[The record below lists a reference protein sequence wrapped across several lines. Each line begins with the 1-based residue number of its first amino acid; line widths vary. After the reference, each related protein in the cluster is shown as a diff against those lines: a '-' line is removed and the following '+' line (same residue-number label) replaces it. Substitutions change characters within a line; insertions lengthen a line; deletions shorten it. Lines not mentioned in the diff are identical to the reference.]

1 MPKVRRLRQIY
12 RIDYPPRRDHAWI
25 VQWRHRG
32 QITISRRFSDGRYGG
47 KRQALAA
54 AIQFRDI
61 ALPKREALRYEHWR
75 RGRKRSHNT
84 SGIIGVGRY
93 ECLNHD
99 KRSISVYWLASW
111 NDLTVSVTN
120 GDSRSSFTASAG
132 RRRSPARR
140 ARRVCGLY
148 LGGAIDAVPRCRFTL
163 R

>member
-93 ECLNHD
+93 ESLSYN
-99 KRSISVYWLASW
+99 KRYVSVYWLASW
-111 NDLTVSVTN
+111 NDLTGKRHQRRFSVKLH
-120 GDSRSSFTASAG
+120 GEHRAKAL
-132 RRRSPARR
+132 ACR
-140 ARRVCGLY
+140 AREEAMRTMFVSC
-148 LGGAIDAVPRCRFTL
+148 D
-163 R
+163 